1 MKKRWKAWVLAVCVL
16 IACMPTALAET
27 EEWMYSAETT
37 LFGSSPNKLDNIDL
51 AIAALDGLE
60 IAFGETFSFNEA
72 VGPRSREEGYLS
84 AINGRGARVIGGGV
98 SQVAT
103 TLYLAA
109 RECGYLSIDPFE
121 VYGERFREWYVEDG
135 GEAVITDYQAGKDF
149 SFTSWY
155 DGTIYISAW
164 RDDDYLSCTLELIGG
179 MNDEDNLIAEAYTP
193 LYGSENKLHNISV
206 ASEMID
212 GFQLT
217 FGEEFSFN
225 EIVGPRS
232 ADAGYLKALNGRGA
246 KVTGG
251 GVAQVASTIYLA
263 VKELDCVELKKIRT
277 YGENFVDG
285 YVDDPADA
293 VVTDYKAGYDM
304 AFTYWGDGMLTVY
317 VYEDE
322 DELICEIYED

>member
-1 MKKRWKAWVLAVCVL
+1 MKKRWAAWILAVGMLFLCL
-16 IACMPTALAET
+16 PAALAET
-27 EEWMYSAETT
+27 EEWMYSGETT
-37 LFGSSPNKLDNIDL
+37 LFGSSPNKLSNIDL
-51 AIAALDGLE
+51 AISALDGLE

-109 RECGYLSIDPFE
+109 RDCGYLSIDPFE
-121 VYGERFREWYVEDG
+121 TYGERFTEWYVEDG
-135 GEAVITDYQAGKDF
+135 EEAVITDYQSGKDF

-164 RDDDYLSCTLELIGG
+164 RDDDYLCCTLELIGS
-179 MNDEDNLIAEAYTP
+179 MNEDHLIAEAYTP
-193 LYGSENKLHNISV
+193 LYGSENKIHNISL

-212 GFQLT
+212 GFQMT
-217 FGEEFSFN
+217 FGERFSFN
-225 EIVGPRS
+225 DIVGPRS
-232 ADAGYLKALNGRGA
+232 ADAGYLNALNGRGV

-263 VKELDCVELKKIRT
+263 AKELDCVELEKIRT
-277 YGENFVDG
+277 YGANFTNG

-293 VVTDYKAGYDM
+293 IVTDYKAGYDL
-304 AFTYWGDGMLTVY
+304 AFTYWGEGVLTVY
-317 VYEDE
+317 VYESE
-322 DELICEIYED
+322 EELICEIYED